1 MSGNGNLK
9 VGFDALETAASDIK
23 AAALAI
29 EDKLTQLERRMT
41 GRMDEWTGQASAS
54 FTEARLKW
62 DGAMNDMKDILNDIG
77 LTVGLSNEEYKR
89 AEAANAKR
97 FGIS

>member
-9 VGFDALETAASDIK
+9 VGYEALDGAAANIK

-41 GRMDEWTGQASAS
+41 GRMDEWTGEASTS
-54 FTEARLKW
+54 FTEARTRW
-62 DGAMNDMKDILNDIG
+62 DAAMNDMKDVLNDIG

-89 AEAANAKR
+89 AESANAKR